1 MLLAILATYCLPCVA
16 TQVGTPYYVAPE
28 LWRNK
33 PYDGTCD
40 MWSLGCLLYELC
52 TYRPPFQAAS
62 IDALALQQVQ
72 SPPLPGAT
80 PPQGPRGLLHW
91 TLLEGNS
98 GGRIEGTPSNL
109 PLVPTTPCS
118 RRQPCCVA
126 STLPSPQPPTTPRAC
141 VTWCPACW
149 CSPPQAP
156 CPPLL
161 QHPDPGLVAPLPP
174 SPFPLPTRARHL
186 YTSRSHSLGGR
197 AQAARYGARDPRLGD
212 CSSQERRYAVDR
224 QVHW

>member
-1 MLLAILATYCLPCVA
+1 MC
-16 TQVGTPYYVAPE
+16 
-28 LWRNK
+28 
-33 PYDGTCD
+33 
-40 MWSLGCLLYELC
+40 CLLPHRWA
-52 TYRPPFQAAS
+52 RPTTWRRSCGATSPTTARATCGRSAAS
-62 IDALALQQVQ
+62 STSYAPTGRRSKPPRWTRSHCSKSKARPLQGL
-72 SPPLPGAT
+72 PL
-80 PPQGPRGLLHW
+80 QGPRGLLHW

-161 QHPDPGLVAPLPP
+161 QHPDPGPVAPLPP

-224 QVHW
+224 QVHR